1 MRFFSV
7 WFLKEHLN
15 FALQFFFHFMKYP
28 KLFVIFIVIFFS
40 FQLLNASISFLSSLL
55 LNVLLIFKFLE
66 LFFIVLFSVQ
76 ILFCVFILFL
86 PQLTFSSFIDLIFSP
101 SLFYFET
108 IINISISPS
117 IVLQLFILIQIFLPS
132 VVVAKE

>member
-15 FALQFFFHFMKYP
+15 FPRQFFFHFMKYP

-66 LFFIVLFSVQ
+66 LLFIVLFSVQ

-132 VVVAKE
+132 VVVSKE